1 MMTSDPIADMLTRI
15 RNSLMARHEKVDI
28 PASKLKAEVARILK
42 EEGYIQSFKTIEEG
56 PQGVIRLFLRKS
68 TDGTQ
73 VILGIQRVSKPGRR
87 IYVNKGQIPRV
98 QGGLGINIISTS
110 RGLMTGRQAIR
121 EGVGGEILANVW

>member
-42 EEGYIQSFKTIEEG
+42 EEGYIVNYKTIEEG
-56 PQGVIRLFLRKS
+56 PQGVLRLFLRKS

-87 IYVNKGQIPRV
+87 IYVNKDQIPRV
-98 QGGLGINIISTS
+98 QGGLGINILSTS

>member
-1 MMTSDPIADMLTRI
+1 MMTSDPVADMLTRI

-42 EEGYIQSFKTIEEG
+42 EEGYIVNYKTIEEG
-56 PQGVIRLFLRKS
+56 PQGVLRLFLRKS

-87 IYVNKGQIPRV
+87 IYVNKDQIPRV
-98 QGGLGINIISTS
+98 QGGLGINILSTS

-121 EGVGGEILANVW
+121 VGVGGEILANVW

>member
-1 MMTSDPIADMLTRI
+1 MTSDPIADMLTRI

-42 EEGYIQSFKTIEEG
+42 EEGYIQSYKTIEEG
-56 PQGVIRLFLRKS
+56 PQGVLRLFLRKS

-73 VILGIQRVSKPGRR
+73 VILGIERVSKPGRR
-87 IYVNKGQIPRV
+87 IYVNKDQIPRV
-98 QGGLGINIISTS
+98 QGGLGINILSTS

-121 EGVGGEILANVW
+121 VGVGGEILANVW